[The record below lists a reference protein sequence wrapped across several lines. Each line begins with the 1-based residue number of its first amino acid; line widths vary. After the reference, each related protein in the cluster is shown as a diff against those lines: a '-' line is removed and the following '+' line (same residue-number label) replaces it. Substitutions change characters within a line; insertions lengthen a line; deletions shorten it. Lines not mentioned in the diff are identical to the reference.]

1 MVVSITKH
9 FQEVSIF
16 NFVSYSWNLTPKR
29 GCYKITIWRR
39 KNLLSIYFHFIGW
52 TVFHLSLSDI
62 YWNLTSKKAIKL
74 RLEEEKNFYLYIS
87 TSYDGETIHR
97 CSFFSVYFDIMWCN
111 MENIF
116 FSSLKSV
123 QDSRPVKKQ
132 RITHLFTSRSIISF
146 HNTFHNTYR
155 VSPKENVT

>member
-1 MVVSITKH
+1 MSITKH

-29 GCYKITIWRR
+29 MLQNYNLKKKKSFIYIFPFHRLNCFSPFIFGYFFEIW
-39 KNLLSIYFHFIGW
+39 
-52 TVFHLSLSDI
+52 HL
-62 YWNLTSKKAIKL
+62 KKAIKL
-74 RLEEEKNFYLYIS
+74 QLEEEKNFYLYIS

-132 RITHLFTSRSIISF
+132 RITHLFTLRSIISF
-146 HNTFHNTYR
+146 HNTFHNTHR
-155 VSPKENVT
+155 ASQKNVT